1 LPSDMVAVGLGFCDG
16 ERAGRFTTE
25 MASAGLFPKRTDQD
39 LGQSRVSVYRWAGRI
54 MMTAGGKAGGR
65 FWRAG
70 DSEDRENRG
79 EERRGEGRKK
89 RGRQ

>member
-1 LPSDMVAVGLGFCDG
+1 
-16 ERAGRFTTE
+16 
-25 MASAGLFPKRTDQD
+25 
-39 LGQSRVSVYRWAGRI
+39 

-79 EERRGEGRKK
+79 EARGGEGRKK